1 MRKLGAFLVLVLLA
15 FAVWIGAR
23 YIRHRG
29 EVKVTIIFREAALA
43 AGDPVVENN
52 VVVGRVIR
60 EVVGVPSSAQLLGRP
75 PADLEQQ
82 VAHRDDA
89 DRGGDDEHIRYL
101 EKEAT
106 PVADGDI
113 IYAKEDRLSRWLAKH
128 GASVQ
133 PLIDK
138 LKNATDEK
146 LDSLTAD
153 NFDEKLAEWK
163 AEVPQ
168 WKKEGSASVDRRV
181 AELEARVG
189 VMTRQLERANR
200 AEEARRLKERFQAWL
215 NDIRK

>member
-1 MRKLGAFLVLVLLA
+1 
-15 FAVWIGAR
+15 
-23 YIRHRG
+23 
-29 EVKVTIIFREAALA
+29 
-43 AGDPVVENN
+43 
-52 VVVGRVIR
+52 
-60 EVVGVPSSAQLLGRP
+60 
-75 PADLEQQ
+75 
-82 VAHRDDA
+82 
-89 DRGGDDEHIRYL
+89 
-101 EKEAT
+101 
-106 PVADGDI
+106 
-113 IYAKEDRLSRWLAKH
+113 
-128 GASVQ
+128 

-200 AEEARRLKERFQAWL
+200 AEEARRLKERFRTWL
-215 NDIRK
+215 NEIQK

>member
-52 VVVGRVIR
+52 VVVGRVI
-60 EVVGVPSSAQLLGRP
+60 EVSNVNDQQAVTVRVARDHRRSIVSDSLFEVSHHQLIVTNAVAVGA
-75 PADLEQQ
+75 
-82 VAHRDDA
+82 
-89 DRGGDDEHIRYL
+89 
-101 EKEAT
+101 

>member
-52 VVVGRVIR
+52 IVVGRVI
-60 EVVGVPSSAQLLGRP
+60 EVSNVNDQQAVTVRVARDHRRSIVSDSLFEVSHHQLIVTNAVAVGA
-75 PADLEQQ
+75 
-82 VAHRDDA
+82 
-89 DRGGDDEHIRYL
+89 
-101 EKEAT
+101 

-200 AEEARRLKERFQAWL
+200 AEEARRLKERFRTWL
-215 NDIRK
+215 NEIQK

>member
-29 EVKVTIIFREAALA
+29 EVKVTIIFREAARLA
-43 AGDPVVENN
+43 AGDPVVERN
-52 VVVGRVIR
+52 VVVGRIV
-60 EVVGVPSSAQLLGRP
+60 EVSRVNEQDAVTVRIARDHRRAILHDSLFEIESHRLIVTNAVAVGA
-75 PADLEQQ
+75 
-82 VAHRDDA
+82 
-89 DRGGDDEHIRYL
+89 
-101 EKEAT
+101 
-106 PVADGDI
+106 PVADGEI

-138 LKNATDEK
+138 LKKTTDEQ
-146 LDSLTAD
+146 LDALTTE
-153 NFDEKLAEWK
+153 NFDDKLAEWK
-163 AEVPQ
+163 AELPQ

-189 VMTRQLERANR
+189 AMTRQLERSNR
-200 AEEARRLKERFQAWL
+200 AEEARRLKERFQTWV

>member
-15 FAVWIGAR
+15 IAVWIGAR

-29 EVKVTIIFREAALA
+29 EVNVTIIFREAALA

-52 VVVGRVIR
+52 VVVGRVI
-60 EVVGVPSSAQLLGRP
+60 EVSKVNDQDAVTVRLARDHRRAIVSDSLFEVSHHRLIVMNSVAVGA
-75 PADLEQQ
+75 
-82 VAHRDDA
+82 
-89 DRGGDDEHIRYL
+89 
-101 EKEAT
+101 

-128 GASVQ
+128 GTSVQ

-138 LKNATDEK
+138 LKKATDDK

-163 AEVPQ
+163 AEFPQ
-168 WKKEGSASVDRRV
+168 WKKDGSATVDRRV

-189 VMTRQLERANR
+189 AMTRQLERANR
-200 AEEARRLKERFQAWL
+200 AEEARRLKERFQTWL